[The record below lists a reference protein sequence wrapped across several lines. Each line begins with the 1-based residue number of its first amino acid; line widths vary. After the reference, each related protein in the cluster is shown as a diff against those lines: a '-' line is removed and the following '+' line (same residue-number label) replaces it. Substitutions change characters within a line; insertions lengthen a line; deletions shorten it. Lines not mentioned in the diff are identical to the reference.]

1 MAVAGTDVAA
11 GSTGMEPSVGM
22 VPVSAGAV
30 IAEPSVV
37 TACSVVSVV
46 ASSVEVFLSL
56 QE

>member
-1 MAVAGTDVAA
+1 MAGAGTDVAA